1 MFCRIFRRVSHSL
14 PLGICVKFAE
24 CACNTVAKMGK
35 TVVRGVIRWLDLP
48 PVWLFAML
56 GLSFALD
63 QLVPGMGFEWWGGK
77 AMGNVFLVLGVLL
90 MGAAVIPFM
99 LQKTSVIPRQRPKAF
114 VKGGVYRISRN
125 PIYLGDT
132 LVLMGCI
139 LRWDVLPALLFVP
152 LFIWVITSRFI
163 LAEEAGLRD
172 VFGAEYENWAAQV
185 RRWI

>member
-14 PLGICVKFAE
+14 PLGICANFAE
-24 CACNTVAKMGK
+24 CACNAVVKMGK

-48 PVWLFAML
+48 PVWLFTML

-63 QLVPGMGFEWWGGK
+63 QLVPGMGFDWPLGK
-77 AMGNVFLVLGVLL
+77 AIGGVFVVSGVLL
-90 MGAAVIPFM
+90 MGAAVIPFA
-99 LQKTSVIPRQRPKAF
+99 LQKTSVIPRQKPKAF
-114 VKGGVYRISRN
+114 VRSGVYRMSRN
-125 PIYLGDT
+125 PIYLGDA

-152 LFIWVITSRFI
+152 LFIWVITTRFI
-163 LAEEAGLRD
+163 LGEEAGLKD
-172 VFGAEYENWAAQV
+172 IFGAEYENWAAQV